1 MKQRSQMAEQN
12 TKLGEVVGNLNNRF
26 KELKLVKE
34 FQVTAEGTYVDDLDF
49 ERDIKSFVDERK
61 VGWVERMNE
70 LQSTF
75 SQVEKQIAESEL
87 LKR

>member
-34 FQVTAEGTYVDDLDF
+34 F
-49 ERDIKSFVDERK
+49 
-61 VGWVERMNE
+61 
-70 LQSTF
+70 
-75 SQVEKQIAESEL
+75 
-87 LKR
+87 

>member
-1 MKQRSQMAEQN
+1 
-12 TKLGEVVGNLNNRF
+12 
-26 KELKLVKE
+26 
-34 FQVTAEGTYVDDLDF
+34 VTAEGTYVDDLDF